1 MSGLFKRPKVPEP
14 TQQEIA
20 SVARQQRALDE
31 ETGKNERRLKAVA
44 RGRLGSSSLLASA
57 STATGSSASGS
68 SSGNSS
74 GYTAGRRGGGAYTGA
89 GSFGGNPFGGNAMG
103 TTNRK

>member
-1 MSGLFKRPKVPEP
+1 MSGLFKRPKVPKP

-57 STATGSSASGS
+57 STATGSSAS